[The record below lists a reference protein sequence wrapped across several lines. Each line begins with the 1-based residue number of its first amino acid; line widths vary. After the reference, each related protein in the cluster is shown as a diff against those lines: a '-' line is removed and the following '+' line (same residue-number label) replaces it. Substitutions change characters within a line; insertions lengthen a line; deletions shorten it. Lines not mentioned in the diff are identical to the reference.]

1 MPFLWAD
8 QCDRDEIAD
17 RHGDDELGQE
27 VDPFDLLYEADDE
40 DEDP

>member
-1 MPFLWAD
+1 MA
-8 QCDRDEIAD
+8 IAEEPGVIMMIGN
-17 RHGDDELGQE
+17 HQSDDELGEE